1 MTESALQLLLG
12 TAVSIG
18 FLHTLIGVDHS
29 LPFIAIGK
37 ARGWTLAKT
46 LGLTAICGFGHL
58 LGSIILGFV
67 GIGLGVALEKLTFIE
82 SMRGEITAWLIIGF
96 GVAYAAWSLVKVKK
110 NQRHTHA
117 HVHEDGTVHTH
128 EHDHHHQ
135 HAHAHSDNA
144 STPSGVVTAWSLFI
158 IFVFGPCE
166 ALIPM
171 LMVPAAE
178 HNWLWVA
185 LVAGAFGITTV
196 ATMMGVVAVGFLGLS
211 LPAMKGLE
219 KYSNVAAGAAIAM
232 SGLAIQVLGI

>member
-1 MTESALQLLLG
+1 MTESALQILLG

-46 LGLTAICGFGHL
+46 LGLTAICGVGHL
-58 LGSIILGFV
+58 VGSVVLGFV

-82 SMRGEITAWLIIGF
+82 SMRGEITSWLIIGF
-96 GVAYAAWSLVKVKK
+96 GIAYAAWSLLKVKK

-117 HVHEDGTVHTH
+117 HVHADGTVHTH
-128 EHDHHHQ
+128 EHDHHNQ
-135 HAHAHSDNA
+135 HAHAHTHN
-144 STPSGVVTAWSLFI
+144 TPSGAITAWSLFI

-171 LMVPAAE
+171 LMAPAAE

-219 KYSNVAAGAAIAM
+219 KYSNVAAGSAIAM